1 MSTGCQLPFYLKG
14 IIRHDNNK
22 YVALDV
28 EKCPFK
34 NSNYMNCVA
43 LNVEVGKEKRIR
55 TKEVNEIW
63 D

>member
-1 MSTGCQLPFYLKG
+1 M
-14 IIRHDNNK
+14 
-22 YVALDV
+22 DV
-28 EKCPFK
+28 EECSFK